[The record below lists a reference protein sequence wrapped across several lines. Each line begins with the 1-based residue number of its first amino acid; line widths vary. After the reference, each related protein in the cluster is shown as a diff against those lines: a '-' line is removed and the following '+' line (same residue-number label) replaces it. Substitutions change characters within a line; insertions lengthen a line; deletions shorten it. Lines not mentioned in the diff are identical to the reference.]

1 MREKVDLNIPIW
13 TIVKIVLVV
22 ILFYLLFLI
31 RDILAL
37 LFIVLIL
44 VATFSPVVADW
55 SKKIGRPLAVLAI
68 VVIFLAL
75 LGLGIYIVIPPMVE
89 QIVDLTK
96 TLPSNFSKYEFIKG
110 YLPAIQNN
118 LSTVSSAA
126 GNITGGVVSITTN
139 VLGGFVTF
147 IAAIVLFIYLL
158 IDEKALK
165 YFVLSFFPDDHR
177 ENMADIFRKVASKV
191 GDWFRGQL
199 LLAFIVGVVSL
210 IGLLIIGVPY
220 ALTLAVISG
229 VLDIVPTLGPVIAG
243 VLAAAIAL
251 TDSPIKALI
260 VVIFYVIIQQL
271 ESNILV
277 PKVMQKAVGLSPVII
292 IIAILIGARLLG
304 IVGAIIA
311 VPLAASL
318 IVVLSEWSSIRKYL
332 GADD

>member
-1 MREKVDLNIPIW
+1 
-13 TIVKIVLVV
+13 
-22 ILFYLLFLI
+22 
-31 RDILAL
+31 
-37 LFIVLIL
+37 
-44 VATFSPVVADW
+44 
-55 SKKIGRPLAVLAI
+55 
-68 VVIFLAL
+68 
-75 LGLGIYIVIPPMVE
+75 
-89 QIVDLTK
+89 
-96 TLPSNFSKYEFIKG
+96 LPSNFSKYEFIKG